1 MSKRFVDYDP
11 VSGISTFTEYDSGTD
26 SINLT
31 YEYDDVSTNLDLCK
45 ALANDED
52 YTKKGIKNG
61 WWHYAHIPNSIIN
74 KWLIEEGINVFDR
87 NDQKKVHQKLN
98 SPEYMY
104 LRTSHKRHF
113 ATR

>member
-1 MSKRFVDYDP
+1 MN
-11 VSGISTFTEYDSGTD
+11 GISTYMEYEAETD
-26 SINLT
+26 TINIIE
-31 YEYDDVSTNLDLCK
+31 EYDDLAPNLDWCK
-45 ALANDED
+45 ALANDTE
-52 YTKKGIKNG
+52 YTKKGMKDG
-61 WWHYAHIPNSIIN
+61 WWHYAHMPNSIIN

-104 LRTSHKRHF
+104 LRTSQKRHF